1 MITEHTN
8 KPLSFIEWKTHY
20 EDSFEATE
28 LPKLYNSYLDDWKT
42 KKLDKETKKNE
53 YKRLIYA
60 EFLKNI
66 NLSTIEKKVSIFL
79 DRIDDH
85 NIYELEL
92 AVHYYCN
99 IIKEQLKTV
108 RGLRE
113 QVKFSKI
120 KNKLKSSKEGV
131 SSYLKNFVVQLLSNK
146 EFVEENTNTLYN
158 DVNLSKI
165 ANNISINL
173 NTYASDDFV
182 VNYKKVDKNLVLNLE
197 KKVIEEVPNV
207 IQVLSVNSS
216 NGKRKLRINNVS
228 APNKVVGINQP
239 FDNWKRLPS
248 RYFAREEKNINN
260 LKFTLEKNI
269 TEKYTANNLFYVNK
283 SRFEKIITPEN
294 PTNNLSQRYGPNTFS
309 NLINIKH
316 NEIYPYQLSF
326 YNAGVTLF
334 HSNDLSYTVDLTA
347 FTGEEYVI
355 PDPNKYE
362 AGVRCVGSIKDSKT
376 GKIIKN
382 IFRKRKPP
390 LNYTA
395 KNARYKNDNLNSGV
409 NVYDNKLNRS
419 YGYQSKQN
427 SIDYSFTGINKKEDT
442 ISFWE
447 DDATHVNWK
456 NTDTYP
462 IGDLNVYPET
472 ERLDDLLIYNKTG
485 VKVRSDI
492 YGNEFFF
499 VKSLFP
505 KRKADNAHVSN
516 TLGDITPTQS
526 STVSCFNVGE
536 YYDGLYFDSM
546 LSAISAAE
554 YAASGTLLSSVTAIY
569 DTFIYSEPNVTTNTT
584 KCTGASADGFRAPLT
599 EFSPSE
605 VFTNALSCGSVSAVS
620 AIDGG
625 PFVNHPGT
633 GTALVSAAFQET
645 TIPYYTIDT
654 TAIYST
660 NTTVFESTSLNE
672 FTSSRVYLF
681 DQAYVNAGEIYVR
694 NVGTQ
699 LVAPLSTVFADVF
712 NKHTASAKSNILT
725 TSNILDFDVIE
736 DTIWIQTSAETVSE
750 RYKYEGKEFKV
761 ATSSKTL
768 VLDA

>member
-1 MITEHTN
+1 MITEHTH
-8 KPLSFIEWKTHY
+8 KPLSFLEWKAYY
-20 EDSFEATE
+20 EDSFDATE
-28 LPKLYNSYLDDWKT
+28 LPKLYNSYLQDWKT
-42 KKLDKETKKNE
+42 EKLDKENKKNE
-53 YKRLIYA
+53 YTRLIYT
-60 EFLKNI
+60 EFLKNV
-66 NLSTIEKKVSIFL
+66 NLSTIDNKITTFL

-92 AVHYYCN
+92 AVHYYCD

-108 RGLRE
+108 RSLRE
-113 QVKFSKI
+113 EVKFSKT
-120 KNKLKSSKEGV
+120 KNKLKSSKYGV
-131 SSYLKNFVVQLLSNK
+131 SSYLKNFIVKLLSNK
-146 EFVEENTNTLYN
+146 EFVQEETKTLHSEI
-158 DVNLSKI
+158 NLPKI

-182 VNYKKVDKNLVLNLE
+182 INYKEVDKNLVLNLNQ
-197 KKVIEEVPNV
+197 KVLDEVPNI
-207 IQVLSVNSS
+207 IQVLSVNTDT
-216 NGKRKLRINNVS
+216 GPKKIRINNIS
-228 APNKVVGINQP
+228 APNRIVGINQP
-239 FDNWKRLPS
+239 FTDWRRLPS
-248 RYFAREEKNINN
+248 RYFAREQKNLKH

-269 TEKYTANNLFYVNK
+269 IEKYIANNLYYVNNDQVSK
-283 SRFEKIITPEN
+283 VFTPEN
-294 PTNNLSQRYGPNTFS
+294 PTNNLAQRYGPNDFN

-316 NEIYPYQLSF
+316 NEIFPYQLSF
-326 YNAGVTLF
+326 YNTGVTVF
-334 HSNDLSYTVDLTA
+334 YSKDLSYVENLTA
-347 FTGEEYVI
+347 YKGEEYII

-362 AGVRCVGSIKDSKT
+362 AGVKCVGVVKNNKT
-376 GKIIKN
+376 GEIIKN

-390 LNYTA
+390 FNYTA
-395 KNARYKNDNLNSGV
+395 KNLSFKNDNLKPGV
-409 NVYDNKLNRS
+409 NNCDNKVNKS
-419 YGYQSKQN
+419 YGYQSKEN
-427 SIDYSFTGINKKEDT
+427 SIDYSFTGINKKEDA

-485 VKVRSDI
+485 VKLKSDI

-499 VKSLFP
+499 VKSLIP

-516 TLGDITPTQS
+516 RFGDITTNTTS
-526 STVSCFNVGE
+526 ITCITAAE

-554 YAASGTLLSSVTAIY
+554 YKVNGTLYSSVTGIY

-599 EFSPSE
+599 EFTPTTI
-605 VFTNALSCGSVSAVS
+605 FTNALSCGSVSAIS
-620 AIDGG
+620 AIDCGS
-625 PFVNHPGT
+625 FKNHPGT
-633 GTALVSAAFQET
+633 GTQLISAVFQET
-645 TIPYYTIDT
+645 TIPYYSIDT

-672 FTSSRVYLF
+672 FVNSRVYLF
-681 DQAYVNAGEIYVR
+681 DQAYVNAGEVYVR

-699 LVAPLSTVFADVF
+699 LISPLSTAFANVF
-712 NKHTASAKSNILT
+712 NKHSSRVKSNILT
-725 TSNILDFDVIE
+725 TSNIVDFDIVE
-736 DTIWIQTSAETVSE
+736 DTIWVQTSAETVSE
-750 RYKYEGKEFKV
+750 RYKYEGKEFKI

-768 VLDA
+768 VLSA